1 MVKFNELSPETQKRL
16 CGELNTIKRTKDDYY
31 QIIQDENDVL
41 KFYFM
46 LRIKNEK
53 AYEGGLYIGQI
64 DLPLKFPASA
74 PVFRVLTPSGRFK
87 PNSTICTTA
96 SHYHQESWNVSWS
109 LVKQVIGLLSIWLDD
124 SENGISHIH
133 ESLENKI
140 NHAKNSHQFNMNNYK
155 NITLRFDQFVNPD
168 GTQKTNEQID
178 KYFKEN
184 CRPIPKQ
191 EQKVEVKETQ
201 NSSPK
206 ETSKAEIKETPD
218 VAVKET
224 PKTTV
229 KETPK
234 TTVKETPKTTVK
246 ETPKTTVKE
255 TPKAIVKETQKLSN
269 ESTNNI
275 KKLFAKK
282 QTTDFEVCREAYKLC
297 VSDKSLQKNLKK
309 LHRYTI
315 DTYDINRIKKINN
328 IFEKRDL
335 QASDRLALYDALN
348 KKNKKNNIVNNI
360 VDDDANDDAD
370 DDADDVVN
378 DDANDVVN
386 DYANDVVNDYA
397 NDDANDGANDNANDV
412 INDDAN
418 DDANDGANDD
428 ANDNANDVVVNKQK
442 ELLNKL
448 KEITLESYNVQVIE
462 QLTEKLLEC

>member
-234 TTVKETPKTTVK
+234 
-246 ETPKTTVKE
+246 
-255 TPKAIVKETQKLSN
+255 AIVKETQKLSN

-386 DYANDVVNDYA
+386 DYAND
-397 NDDANDGANDNANDV
+397 
-412 INDDAN
+412 
-418 DDANDGANDD
+418 DANDGANDD